1 MAIPE
6 RFVDELNSRLN
17 IVDVVSSYVA
27 LNKKGGNHWGLCPFH
42 HEKTPSFSVSPD
54 KQIYHCFGCKK
65 GGGVVNFIMEIENL
79 SYPDAI
85 RHLAQRAGMTV
96 PEDDRDG
103 MDKLRARLIALNRDA
118 ARYYYQVLQSEEG
131 KALISEASAKYLE
144 VKATEEA
151 GEAERMA
158 NYEKSVQ
165 DIAAFAQ
172 EKGLTDEQAVAVF
185 EKINQ
190 IGFDVIEGKYTREA
204 MQMAYDAMNFST
216 AVESAR
222 KEGERDG
229 RNAKIEEKLAK
240 VNKPVDMPPAVGGQ
254 GATVPEPKAKVR
266 DSFFDA
272 QRDEVNRGYGRKS
285 AFEK

>member
-1 MAIPE
+1 MSQKYPDKVFDGENATDDL
-6 RFVDELNSRLN
+6 DELVASELEANASELEA
-17 IVDVVSSYVA
+17 SSA
-27 LNKKGGNHWGLCPFH
+27 NNKKMVDLFN
-42 HEKTPSFSVSPD
+42 KSPREARFRLRLATEQD
-54 KQIYHCFGCKK
+54 ANPISILVEMYG
-65 GGGVVNFIMEIENL
+65 
-79 SYPDAI
+79 PD
-85 RHLAQRAGMTV
+85 L
-96 PEDDRDG
+96 
-103 MDKLRARLIALNRDA
+103 LDA
-118 ARYYYQVLQSEEG
+118 MQSEEG

-204 MQMAYDAMNFST
+204 MQMAYDAMNFES
-216 AVESAR
+216 AVQSAR

-229 RNAKIEEKLAK
+229 RNAKIEERLAK

-272 QRDEVNRGYGRKS
+272 QREEVNKGYGQKS
-285 AFEK
+285 AFGK

>member
-1 MAIPE
+1 MKVAENKEVKKGRDRYKDYMSQKYPDKVFDGE
-6 RFVDELNSRLN
+6 NATDDLDELVASELEANASELEASRAN
-17 IVDVVSSYVA
+17 
-27 LNKKGGNHWGLCPFH
+27 NKKMVDMFNKFPRESRFFLRLASENNKNPEERANPISILLEMYG
-42 HEKTPSFSVSPD
+42 PD
-54 KQIYHCFGCKK
+54 
-65 GGGVVNFIMEIENL
+65 L
-79 SYPDAI
+79 LDA
-85 RHLAQRAGMTV
+85 M
-96 PEDDRDG
+96 
-103 MDKLRARLIALNRDA
+103 
-118 ARYYYQVLQSEEG
+118 QSEEG
-131 KALISEASAKYLE
+131 KALISEATAKYLE

-285 AFEK
+285 AFDK

>member
-1 MAIPE
+1 MKVAENKEVKKGRDRYKDYMSQKYPDKVFDGE
-6 RFVDELNSRLN
+6 NATDDLDELVASELEANASELEASRAN
-17 IVDVVSSYVA
+17 
-27 LNKKGGNHWGLCPFH
+27 NKKMVDLFN
-42 HEKTPSFSVSPD
+42 KSPREARFLLRLATEQD
-54 KQIYHCFGCKK
+54 ANPISILVEMYG
-65 GGGVVNFIMEIENL
+65 
-79 SYPDAI
+79 PD
-85 RHLAQRAGMTV
+85 L
-96 PEDDRDG
+96 
-103 MDKLRARLIALNRDA
+103 LDA
-118 ARYYYQVLQSEEG
+118 MQSEEG
-131 KALISEASAKYLE
+131 KALLSDATAKYLE

>member
-1 MAIPE
+1 MSQKYPDKVFDGENATDDL
-6 RFVDELNSRLN
+6 DELVASELEANASELEASRAN
-17 IVDVVSSYVA
+17 
-27 LNKKGGNHWGLCPFH
+27 NKKMVDLFN
-42 HEKTPSFSVSPD
+42 KSPREARFLLRLATEQD
-54 KQIYHCFGCKK
+54 ANPISILVEMYG
-65 GGGVVNFIMEIENL
+65 
-79 SYPDAI
+79 PD
-85 RHLAQRAGMTV
+85 L
-96 PEDDRDG
+96 
-103 MDKLRARLIALNRDA
+103 LDA
-118 ARYYYQVLQSEEG
+118 MQSEEG

-204 MQMAYDAMNFST
+204 MQMAYDAMYFES
-216 AVESAR
+216 AVQSAR

-229 RNAKIEEKLAK
+229 RNAKIEERLAK

-285 AFEK
+285 VFDK